1 MAGEYYDHSTYPG
14 SNASGSSAAMRAEL
28 ELIEAGFNKLPT
40 LAGNAGEIVVVN
52 LAGDALGSI
61 AAGLTTEILVG
72 GGAGA
77 FPVWT
82 AASGSGAPVRATSP
96 TLTTPTLTTPAMT
109 GGTSSGMTFTTATL
123 TAPTLTTPVLGTP
136 ASGNLSSCTADGT
149 NAVGFKELPQNSKSA
164 AYTCVLADSGKHIL
178 HPAAD
183 TTARN
188 FTIPANA
195 SVAYPVGTVLTFV
208 NQNAAGTISILI
220 TSDTM
225 RLAGAGTAGTRTL
238 AANGIATAIKITTT
252 EWLISGSG
260 LT

>member
-96 TLTTPTLTTPAMT
+96 TLVTPVLTTPAVIGT
-109 GGTSSGMTFTTATL
+109 TETVYTITDGASVDLDPDNGGIQLWTLGANRTCTAGSFGAGQSMVLMVDDGTAYTL
-123 TAPTLTTPVLGTP
+123 TFPTMTWLSISAVKPVLAT
-136 ASGNLSSCTADGT
+136 SG
-149 NAVGFKELPQNSKSA
+149 
-164 AYTCVLADSGKHIL
+164 YTVMVLWK
-178 HPAAD
+178 
-183 TTARN
+183 
-188 FTIPANA
+188 
-195 SVAYPVGTVLTFV
+195 
-208 NQNAAGTISILI
+208 AGS
-220 TSDTM
+220 
-225 RLAGAGTAGTRTL
+225 TL
-238 AANGIATAIKITTT
+238 YGMSNR
-252 EWLISGSG
+252 
-260 LT
+260 